1 MTEIITLE
9 NGLRIVLEENPNSKT
24 CSLGIWVA
32 SGSSYETPET
42 AGTSHFIEHIL
53 FRGTKTRSALD
64 IAVEMDE
71 IGGFLNAYTA
81 KENTCFYAHT
91 LSEHMPKAL
100 DIVCDMIMN
109 PRLDEDDINLEKGV
123 IKEEIAMYEDSPE
136 DLCADVFYENVWSG
150 SMLGANILGTPQ
162 TVDSVTKERLAA
174 HLDKFYV
181 PERMVVSIGGN
192 FCKKSAL
199 EICEKYFSAMKN
211 TGFAIT
217 PAPAEYHPGITRI
230 KKDFMQNQLIIG
242 FPGVA
247 IGDSRRETALL
258 VSSIL
263 GSASSSRLFQHI
275 REKLG
280 LVYSVDSACVS
291 YMKAGLFTVC
301 MGLSAKSEKKA
312 IAQALE
318 IISEFSETVTEK
330 ELARAKEQSVA
341 SFVMNLESV
350 SSRTSRNGRNVLLYG
365 KVIPED
371 EVIAKIRAVTL
382 EELRETA
389 KELLDLNR
397 ISLCIAGKTA
407 SEKSY
412 IEILNS
418 TNQGSNAK

>member
-9 NGLRIVLEENPNSKT
+9 NGLRIVLENNSHVKT

-53 FRGTKTRSALD
+53 FRGTKSRSALD

-100 DIVCDMIMN
+100 DIVCDMIKN
-109 PRLDEDDINLEKGV
+109 PKLDEDDIALEKGV
-123 IKEEIAMYEDSPE
+123 IKEELAMYEDSPE
-136 DLCADVFYENVWSG
+136 DLCADVYYENVWKG
-150 SMLGANILGTPQ
+150 SMLGSNILGTEQ
-162 TVDSVTKERLAA
+162 TVDSVTKESLIA
-174 HLDKFYV
+174 HLNKFYV
-181 PERMVVSIGGN
+181 PERMVISVGGN
-192 FCKKSAL
+192 FDREKAL
-199 EICEKYFSAMKN
+199 EICNNYFSQMKN
-211 TGFAIT
+211 TGFDVE
-217 PAPAEYHPGITRI
+217 PVEAEYQVGITRI
-230 KKDFMQNQLIIG
+230 KKNFMQNQLIIG

-247 IGDSRRETALL
+247 IGDKKREAALL

-291 YMKAGLFTVC
+291 YLKAGLFTVC
-301 MGLSAKSEKKA
+301 MGLSKNSEAKA
-312 IAQALE
+312 IEETLK
-318 IISEFSETVTEK
+318 IIAEFPDSVTEK

-341 SFVMNLESV
+341 SFVMNLENV

-365 KVIPED
+365 KVVPED
-371 EVIAKIRAVTL
+371 EVIAKIRAVTID
-382 EELRETA
+382 EIKETA
-389 KELLDLNR
+389 SMMLDLSK
-397 ISLCIAGKTA
+397 ISLCVAGKTA
-407 SEKSY
+407 SEKTY
-412 IEILNS
+412 KEIL
-418 TNQGSNAK
+418 QGSNKND